1 MSDDDDTG
9 SETSPPPTVAVGVET
24 LRLQRKQPAAA
35 AVAALVVRDVLL
47 WRRIHVSILVLVVAT
62 ATWVALQLYQYNAV
76 QVGSWAAMFLFTL
89 IFVWG
94 NIHRL
99 LKIEGPDVSGMEI
112 SERRAA
118 EMAHGIREWIEE
130 GIRWLFRVGA
140 EREWS
145 VFGATVAALGL
156 LSWIATRFDLLT
168 LVYMEEEDMKFV
180 FVMGYYAGVVLG
192 MTVPAIY
199 VKHENKIIEYGM
211 RSRIQSKKYY
221 DLSKGVLRRIRSKVA
236 AGKKHKKI
244 E

>member
-35 AVAALVVRDVLL
+35 AVVRDVLL

-168 LVYMEEEDMKFV
+168 LVYM
-180 FVMGYYAGVVLG
+180 GVVLG